1 MKSIGWIVHGRLER
15 SRRWIHLLSQLTNDS
30 DFKHEICYTAYTG
43 HGIELGRDY
52 CKRDLTAI
60 VAVGGDGT
68 INECVNGIMQSG
80 RPVALGIVAMGTG
93 NDLVKSLSLKGVWE
107 EIQQALGKQVCMDVD
122 LGKATF
128 QNRQGQMDQRYF
140 INVLDIGIGGEV
152 VQRIAESRRLLG
164 PFLTYQ
170 KSILST
176 LLTLKRERV
185 QWEHEG
191 HYRDEK
197 TLMLAI
203 ANAKWFGSGLG
214 IAPVA
219 DVQDGILEVI
229 HLGDISL
236 LDYFKQLPHL
246 RKGRFLKH
254 DQIRYEKSRFVK
266 VFTPNMPID
275 CDGEFIG
282 FTPLMVQMVPRAI
295 RILRP

>member
-15 SRRWIHLLSQLTNDS
+15 SRSWIHLLSHLTS
-30 DFKHEICYTAYTG
+30 DAEFKHEILYTEFAG
-43 HGIELGRDY
+43 HGIALSQEY
-52 CKRDLTAI
+52 CNRDLTAI

-68 INECVNGIMQSG
+68 INECVNGVMQSG
-80 RPVALGIVAMGTG
+80 KSIPLGIVAMGTG
-93 NDLVKSLSLKGVWE
+93 NDFVKSLQLVGKWD
-107 EIQQALGKQVCMDVD
+107 EIKRALIDSTHVMVD
-122 LGKATF
+122 LGKASF
-128 QNRQGQMDQRYF
+128 VNREGHLDQRYF

-152 VQRIAESRRLLG
+152 VQRIANSNRRLG

-170 KSILST
+170 KSILAT
-176 LLTLKRERV
+176 LLSLKRPNV
-185 QWEHEG
+185 QWQNDVN
-191 HYRDEK
+191 YRDEK

-229 HLGDISL
+229 HLGDITVW
-236 LDYFKQLPHL
+236 DYFKQLPHL
-246 RKGRFLKH
+246 RKGKFLKH
-254 DQIRYEKSRFVK
+254 PEIRYEKARHVR

-282 FTPLMVQMVPRAI
+282 FTPLMVQMIPHSI

>member
-1 MKSIGWIVHGRLER
+1 MKTIGWVVHGRLTN
-15 SRRWIHLLSQLTNDS
+15 SRRWKSVLSHLTTDNEFS
-30 DFKHEICYTAYTG
+30 HEIRYTSFSGQAV
-43 HGIELGRDY
+43 ELS
-52 CKRDLTAI
+52 KELSHLDLAAV

-80 RPVALGIVAMGTG
+80 KSVPLGIVAMGTG
-93 NDLVKSLSLKGVWE
+93 NDLVKSLSMKGIWE
-107 EIQQALGKQVCMDVD
+107 EIHQALSGQVCMEVD
-122 LGKATF
+122 LGKASF
-128 QNRQGQMDQRYF
+128 QNREGQMDQRYF

-152 VQRIAESRRLLG
+152 VQRIAESKRLLG

-170 KSILST
+170 KSILAT
-176 LLTLKRERV
+176 LLTLKREHV

-191 HYRDEK
+191 LYRNEK

-229 HLGDISL
+229 HLGDICL

-246 RKGRFLKH
+246 RMGRILKH
-254 DQIRYEKSRFVK
+254 PQIRYEKSRFIK
-266 VFTPNMPID
+266 IFTPNMPID

-282 FTPLMVQMVPRAI
+282 FTPLMVQMVPGAI

>member
-1 MKSIGWIVHGRLER
+1 MKTIGWVVHGRLKANR
-15 SRRWIHLLSQLTNDS
+15 QWKTLLSQLTTES
-30 DFKHEICYTAYTG
+30 AFIHVIRYTEYAG
-43 HGIELGRDY
+43 HGISLSVELS
-52 CKRDLTAI
+52 KMELAAV

-68 INECVNGIMQSG
+68 INECANGIVNSG
-80 RPVALGIVAMGTG
+80 RPIPMGIVAMGTG
-93 NDLVKSLSLKGVWE
+93 NDFVKALEIAGNWE
-107 EIQQALGKQVCMDVD
+107 EIKRAMSNEQMVWVD
-122 LGKATF
+122 LGKASF
-128 QNRQGQMDQRYF
+128 VNREGHLDQRYF

-152 VQRIAESRRLLG
+152 VQRIAKSKRRLG

-170 KSILST
+170 KSILAT
-176 LLTLKRERV
+176 LLTLKRPKV
-185 QWEHEG
+185 QWQSDV

-219 DVQDGILEVI
+219 DIQDGILEVI
-229 HLGDISL
+229 HLGDISIW
-236 LDYFKQLPHL
+236 DYFRQLPHL
-246 RKGRFLKH
+246 RKGVFLKH
-254 DQIRYEKSRFVK
+254 PQIRYDKARQVR

-282 FTPLMVQMVPRAI
+282 FTPLMVQMIPRGI